1 MPHHAAPS
9 VSAEQNMVQ
18 NDSTDQPEARNNANF
33 SAGLLSHLS

>member
-9 VSAEQNMVQ
+9 VHAEQNMAQ

-33 SAGLLSHLS
+33 SSGLLSHLS